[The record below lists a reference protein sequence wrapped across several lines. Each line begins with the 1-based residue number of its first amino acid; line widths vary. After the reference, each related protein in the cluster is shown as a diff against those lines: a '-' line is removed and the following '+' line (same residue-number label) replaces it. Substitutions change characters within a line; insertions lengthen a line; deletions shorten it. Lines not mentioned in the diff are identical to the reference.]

1 MAIHIEHLSK
11 RYRIGGP
18 HARYKTLRDSLAA
31 GFYAA
36 PGYRPRVRFEDGMA
50 GLVEWVRQQQ
60 AVDEFERARQELARR
75 GLAV

>member
-1 MAIHIEHLSK
+1 
-11 RYRIGGP
+11 
-18 HARYKTLRDSLAA
+18 
-31 GFYAA
+31 
-36 PGYRPRVRFEDGMA
+36 MA